1 MTGAQGAMHND
12 IAKSIVNNIGDWAR
26 RQKPTPEVT
35 VRIGWRVG
43 EMWPGSSVEIAGFV
57 PDGVVTITEKGGS
70 KRK

>member
-35 VRIGWRVG
+35 VRIGRRVG
-43 EMWPGSSVEIAGFV
+43 KMWPESSAEIAGFV
-57 PDGVVTITEKGGS
+57 PDRVVTITEKG
-70 KRK
+70 